1 VYVVRQHH
9 HAGLKPS
16 LVSLAGKEHRKTMKS
31 EYQINP
37 VIGKLLENN
46 TLEQPLVIEGYIGAV
61 EQDVVRIYK
70 NINTS
75 AFFDVPKDSILH
87 SMDIA
92 DGQQIGRVRVYIK
105 PSAQIRSVSV
115 RVFTGAQFSKDISE
129 KCDALVR
136 RMSRVLRPDSVLSE
150 SREIMDGMME
160 ALKTARKLQLITH
173 NGISAAPN
181 NEEYCNDLNYL
192 EFTIFWLITHRDL
205 SDEQLSEVR
214 DIHRDVLDLC
224 KEADCRCK
232 NAGPV

>member
-1 VYVVRQHH
+1 
-9 HAGLKPS
+9 
-16 LVSLAGKEHRKTMKS
+16 MKS

-136 RMSRVLRPDSVLSE
+136 RMSRLLRRDSVLSE

-173 NGISAAPN
+173 NSISAAPN
-181 NEEYCNDLNYL
+181 EEYCRDLAVL
-192 EFTIFWLITHRDL
+192 EFDIFWLITHKPL
-205 SDEQLSEVR
+205 SDEQLSQVR
-214 DIHRDVLDLC
+214 DVHRDVLDMC
-224 KEADCRCK
+224 KEADCDCK
-232 NAGPV
+232 RLDPV